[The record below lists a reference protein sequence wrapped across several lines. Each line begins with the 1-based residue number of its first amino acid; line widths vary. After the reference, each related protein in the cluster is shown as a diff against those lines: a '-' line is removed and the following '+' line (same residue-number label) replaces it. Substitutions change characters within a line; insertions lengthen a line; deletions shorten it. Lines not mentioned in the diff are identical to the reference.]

1 MNVYGLYKIYVALG
15 GPLRGVVQKRKGGER
30 MGTCET
36 IAVMLENLAY
46 FIGRETGCALLWGEV
61 EMPQC
66 LCDELPDKM

>member
-1 MNVYGLYKIYVALG
+1 
-15 GPLRGVVQKRKGGER
+15 

-36 IAVMLENLAY
+36 IAEMLENLAY